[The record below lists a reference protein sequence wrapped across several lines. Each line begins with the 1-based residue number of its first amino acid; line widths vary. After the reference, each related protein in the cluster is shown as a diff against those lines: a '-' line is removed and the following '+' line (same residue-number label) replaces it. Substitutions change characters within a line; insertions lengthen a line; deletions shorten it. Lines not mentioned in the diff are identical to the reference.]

1 MLLLKIVKSIQPVI
15 SFSLLS
21 TLNAINTSI
30 IRDFIRS
37 PQKRRRI
44 KQACDYCRSKKAKC
58 DGKAPSCTNCIT
70 SNEEC
75 VYSQPSKRRGL
86 PSGYT
91 HSLEKRILL
100 FKGILVSLIQD
111 DKLIE
116 SKLLNLLYNS
126 NILIEK
132 LEDLETVWEVHNLS
146 QLFDQ
151 VFQDNNASINI
162 TKSNKP
168 TANKT
173 ITTTISNNTNNL
185 KLITEMYLFR
195 EIAPIHQS
203 TTLLD

>member
-15 SFSLLS
+15 SRFHYYPHSMQSTPQLS
-21 TLNAINTSI
+21 ETSS
-30 IRDFIRS
+30 DP

-173 ITTTISNNTNNL
+173 INQSDTIS
-185 KLITEMYLFR
+185 F
-195 EIAPIHQS
+195 
-203 TTLLD
+203 